1 MQKAVKVALSDD
13 FLRAFAAIPRDR
25 QQAVVKFMATFR
37 QNPTS
42 PGINYEKI
50 NDATDPSMR
59 SVRIGIDYRGIVLKP
74 DKGDVY
80 CLLWVDK
87 HDDAYDWARRHKV
100 TIHPEVGTIQVLES
114 SHVEATD
121 SARDRS
127 DKPDL
132 FSELKDR
139 ELLRLGV
146 PEERLAFVR
155 SIATVEQLEASQTKV
170 PDDAFEA
177 LYLFAAGESYES
189 LVREREAPIKVDT
202 EDFSGALEREGSK
215 RHFVVITDDL
225 DLEAILA
232 EPLARW
238 RVFLHPSQ
246 RKVVERDWNGPVRV
260 LGGAGTGKTVAAMH
274 RAVWLAR
281 KFADVPGRPVLFT
294 TFTRTLA
301 DDIRSQIA
309 TITTP
314 AEREKIEVANIDQ
327 WALSVLRRA
336 GYRHELLFDSRK
348 RRDLWTRAL
357 TRKPDSASF
366 PDPFYQAEFERVI
379 LPQGCESIDDYL
391 RASRVGRGG
400 QLSRALRRDLW
411 PVFAEYLAQLRSANL
426 REPEEA
432 YRDALAILKRE
443 GTSIGIRS
451 IVVDEGQ
458 DLSPAALA
466 LLRVAVPEGPN
477 DLFIVGDAHQ
487 RIYRHKVTLSRV
499 GIDIRGRGRRLRV
512 NYRTTDEI
520 RKWAVA
526 QLANCSI
533 DDLDGQPDTL
543 VGYQS
548 LVHGVSPEVVS
559 SASRTE
565 ERLAIGKALSQ
576 LKDNGIPM
584 RNVCLVV
591 RTNEEASEYAQ
602 WLASTGREAI
612 KLDRD
617 TSDNEDKAGVRVA
630 TMHRVKGLEFDA
642 VIIAGYRSPEH
653 YADVYGAEEDAG
665 VMLDNLTS
673 ERCLLHVAAT
683 RAKRYLM
690 INRIAQDG

>member
-1 MQKAVKVALSDD
+1 MQKTVKVALSDD

-25 QQAVVKFMATFR
+25 QQSVVKFMATFR
-37 QNPTS
+37 QNPMS

-50 NDATDPSMR
+50 NDATDSRMR

-100 TIHPEVGTIQVLES
+100 AIHPEIGTIQVLES
-114 SHVEATD
+114 SHGETIEPVEDYEA
-121 SARDRS
+121 
-127 DKPDL
+127 PEGL
-132 FSELKDR
+132 FVSLKDR
-139 ELLRLGV
+139 ELLRLGI
-146 PEERLAFVR
+146 PQERLQLVQ
-155 SIATVEQLEASQTKV
+155 SIVNVEQLEASQAKL

-177 LYLFAAGESYES
+177 LYMFAAGESYES
-189 LVREREAPIKVDT
+189 LVREREAPAQVDT
-202 EDFSGALEREGSK
+202 EDFAGALERDGSK

-246 RKVVERDWNGPVRV
+246 RKLVERDWNGPVRV

-281 KFADVPGRPVLFT
+281 KLMDVPGKPVLFT

-336 GYRHELLFDSRK
+336 GYRHELMFDGTK
-348 RRDLWTRAL
+348 RRELWARAL
-357 TRKPDSASF
+357 TRKPDEAQF

-379 LPQGCESIDDYL
+379 LPQGCESMDDYL
-391 RASRVGRGG
+391 RASRVGRGR
-400 QLSRALRRDLW
+400 QLSRSARRELW
-411 PVFAEYLAQLRSANL
+411 PVFAEYRAQLRSANL

-443 GTSIGIRS
+443 GASLGIRS

-458 DLSPAALA
+458 DLSPPALA
-466 LLRVAVPEGPN
+466 LLRAAVPEGPN

-487 RIYRHKVTLSRV
+487 RIYRHKVALSRV
-499 GIDIRGRGRRLRV
+499 GIDIRGRGRKLRV

-526 QLANCSI
+526 QLINCAI

-548 LVHGVSPEVVS
+548 LSHGPAPELVS
-559 SASRTE
+559 SPSRAE
-565 ERLAIGKALSQ
+565 ERLAIEAAIKRMKAE
-576 LKDNGIPM
+576 GIPM
-584 RNVCLVV
+584 RNVCLVT
-591 RTNEEASEYAQ
+591 RTNAEANEYSQ
-602 WLASTGREAI
+602 WLDSTGRETL
-612 KLDRD
+612 KLDRG
-617 TSDNEDKAGVRVA
+617 TPDNQDKAGIRVA

-642 VIIAGYRSPEH
+642 VILAGYRTPEH
-653 YADVYGAEEDAG
+653 YANVYGEEEDAG

-690 INRIAQDG
+690 VSQVG

>member
-1 MQKAVKVALSDD
+1 MQKTVKVALSDD

-25 QQAVVKFMATFR
+25 QQSVVKFMATFR
-37 QNPTS
+37 QNPMS

-50 NDATDPSMR
+50 NDATDPRMR

-74 DKGDVY
+74 DTGDVY

-100 TIHPEVGTIQVLES
+100 AIHPEVGTIQVLES
-114 SHVEATD
+114 SHGEAIT
-121 SARDRS
+121 SEGDRAA
-127 DKPDL
+127 PEDL
-132 FSELKDR
+132 FASLKDR

-146 PEERLAFVR
+146 PQELLQRVR
-155 SIATVEQLEASQTKV
+155 SIVTAEQLEASQASL

-177 LYLFAAGESYES
+177 LYLFAAGESYDS
-189 LVREREAPIKVDT
+189 LVREREAPAHVDT
-202 EDFSGALEREGSK
+202 EDFAGALERDSTK
-215 RHFVVITDDL
+215 RHFLVITDDV

-246 RKVVERDWNGPVRV
+246 RKLVERDWNGPVRV

-281 KFADVPGRPVLFT
+281 NLADVPGKPVLFT

-314 AEREKIEVANIDQ
+314 AERDKIEVANIDQ

-336 GYRHELLFDSRK
+336 GYRHELLFDSTK
-348 RRDLWTRAL
+348 RRELWARAL
-357 TRKPDSASF
+357 THKPDGAQF

-379 LPQGCESIDDYL
+379 LPQGCESVDDYL
-391 RASRVGRGG
+391 RASRVGRGR
-400 QLSRALRRDLW
+400 QLSRSMRRELW
-411 PVFAEYLAQLRSANL
+411 PVFAEYRAQLRSANL

-432 YRDALAILKRE
+432 YRDALAILKRD
-443 GTSIGIRS
+443 GASLGLRS
-451 IVVDEGQ
+451 IVVDESQ
-458 DLSPAALA
+458 DLSPQALA
-466 LLRVAVPEGPN
+466 LLRAAVPEGPN
-477 DLFIVGDAHQ
+477 DLFIAGDAHQ
-487 RIYRHKVTLSRV
+487 RIYRHQVTLSRV
-499 GIDIRGRGRRLRV
+499 GIDIRGRGRKLRV

-526 QLANCSI
+526 QLANCTI

-543 VGYQS
+543 VGYRS
-548 LVHGVSPEVVS
+548 LSHGPSPELVS
-559 SASRTE
+559 SPSRAE
-565 ERLAIGKALSQ
+565 ERLAVETAIERMKAE
-576 LKDNGIPM
+576 GIPM
-584 RNVCLVV
+584 RSVCLVT
-591 RTNEEASEYAQ
+591 RTNAEANEYAQ
-602 WLASTGREAI
+602 WLRSTGRDAL
-612 KLDRD
+612 KLDRGTPD
-617 TSDNEDKAGVRVA
+617 DQDKPGVRVA

-642 VIIAGYRSPEH
+642 VILAGYRSPEY
-653 YADVYGAEEDAG
+653 YAEAYGEEEDAG

-683 RAKRYLM
+683 RAKRYLLVS
-690 INRIAQDG
+690 RI

>member
-1 MQKAVKVALSDD
+1 MQKTVKVALSDD

-37 QNPTS
+37 QNPMS

-50 NDATDPSMR
+50 NDATDPRMR

-74 DKGDVY
+74 NQGDVY

-87 HDDAYDWARRHKV
+87 HDEAYDWARRHKV
-100 TIHPEVGTIQVLES
+100 AIHPEIGTIQVLES
-114 SHVEATD
+114 SHGESTTTAKD
-121 SARDRS
+121 QAIAGG
-127 DKPDL
+127 L
-132 FSELKDR
+132 FVSLKDR

-146 PEERLAFVR
+146 PQERLQQVR
-155 SIATVEQLEASQTKV
+155 SIVTVEELDASQARL

-189 LVREREAPIKVDT
+189 LVREREAPAQVDT
-202 EDFSGALEREGSK
+202 EDFAGALDRDGSK

-246 RKVVERDWNGPVRV
+246 RKLVERDWNGPVRV

-281 KFADVPGRPVLFT
+281 KFMAVPGKPVLFT

-301 DDIRSQIA
+301 DDVRSQIA

-314 AEREKIEVANIDQ
+314 AEREKIEVVNIDQ

-336 GYRHELLFDSRK
+336 GYRHELLFDGAK
-348 RRDLWTRAL
+348 RRELWARAL
-357 TRKPDSASF
+357 TRKADDEQF

-379 LPQGCESIDDYL
+379 LPQGCESVDDYL
-391 RASRVGRGG
+391 RASRVGRGR
-400 QLSRALRRDLW
+400 QLSRTSRRGLW
-411 PVFAEYLAQLRSANL
+411 PVFAEYRAQLRGANL

-432 YRDALAILKRE
+432 YRDALAILKQK
-443 GTSIGIRS
+443 GVSLGIRS

-458 DLSPAALA
+458 DLSPQALA
-466 LLRVAVPEGPN
+466 LLRAAVPENPN

-487 RIYRHKVTLSRV
+487 RIYRHKVALSRV
-499 GIDIRGRGRRLRV
+499 GIDVRGRGRKLRV

-526 QLANCSI
+526 QLANCTI

-548 LVHGVSPEVVS
+548 LSHGPVPELAS
-559 SASRTE
+559 SSSRAE
-565 ERLAIGKALSQ
+565 ERLVIEAVLERLKA
-576 LKDNGIPM
+576 DGIPM
-584 RNVCLVV
+584 RNVCLVT
-591 RTNEEASEYAQ
+591 RTNAEADEYAQ
-602 WLASTGREAI
+602 WLHSTGRETL
-612 KLDRD
+612 KLDRG
-617 TSDNEDKAGVRVA
+617 TSDDQDKAGVRVA

-642 VIIAGYRSPEH
+642 VILAGYHTPEH
-653 YADVYGAEEDAG
+653 YAAEYGEEEDAG

-683 RAKRYLM
+683 RAKKFLLVS
-690 INRIAQDG
+690 RIH

>member
-1 MQKAVKVALSDD
+1 MQKMVKVALSDD

-25 QQAVVKFMATFR
+25 QQSVVKFMATFR
-37 QNPTS
+37 QNPMS

-50 NDATDPSMR
+50 NDAADPRMR

-74 DKGDVY
+74 DQGDVY

-100 TIHPEVGTIQVLES
+100 AIHPEVGTIQVLES
-114 SHVEATD
+114 SRGEVVAPEGTRA
-121 SARDRS
+121 AQE
-127 DKPDL
+127 DL
-132 FSELKDR
+132 FASLKDR

-146 PEERLAFVR
+146 PQELVQRVR
-155 SIATVEQLEASQTKV
+155 SIVTVEQLEASHTGL

-189 LVREREAPIKVDT
+189 LVREREAPAQVDT
-202 EDFSGALEREGSK
+202 EDFAGALERDGSK
-215 RHFVVITDDL
+215 RHFLVITDDL

-246 RKVVERDWNGPVRV
+246 RKLVERDWNGPVRV

-281 KFADVPGRPVLFT
+281 KLADVPGKPVLFT
-294 TFTRTLA
+294 TYTRTLA
-301 DDIRSQIA
+301 DDIRSQVA
-309 TITTP
+309 SITTP
-314 AEREKIEVANIDQ
+314 AERDRIEVANIDQ

-336 GYRHELLFDSRK
+336 GYRHELLFDGAK
-348 RRDLWTRAL
+348 RRELWTRAL
-357 TRKPDSASF
+357 TRKPDGEPY

-379 LPQGCESIDDYL
+379 LPQGCESVDDYL
-391 RASRVGRGG
+391 RASRVGRGR
-400 QLSRALRRDLW
+400 QLSRSARRALW
-411 PVFAEYLAQLRSANL
+411 PVFAEYRAQLRSANL

-443 GTSIGIRS
+443 GTSLGIRS
-451 IVVDEGQ
+451 IVVDEAQ
-458 DLSPAALA
+458 DLSPQALA
-466 LLRVAVPEGPN
+466 LLRAAVPEGPN

-487 RIYRHKVTLSRV
+487 RIYRHKVALSRV
-499 GIDIRGRGRRLRV
+499 GIDIRGRGRKLRV

-526 QLANCSI
+526 QLANCTI
-533 DDLDGQPDTL
+533 DDLDGQPDAL

-548 LVHGVSPEVVS
+548 LSHGPMPESVN
-559 SASRTE
+559 SASRAE
-565 ERLAIGKALSQ
+565 ERSVIEAAIDRLKA
-576 LKDNGIPM
+576 DGIPM
-584 RNVCLVV
+584 RSVCLVT
-591 RTNEEASEYAQ
+591 RTNAEANEYAQ
-602 WLASTGREAI
+602 WLHSTGRETL
-612 KLDRD
+612 KLDRGTPD
-617 TSDNEDKAGVRVA
+617 DQDKAGVRVA

-642 VIIAGYRSPEH
+642 VILAGYRTPEH
-653 YADVYGAEEDAG
+653 YAKEYGEEEDAG

-690 INRIAQDG
+690 VSRIQR

>member
-1 MQKAVKVALSDD
+1 MQKTVKVALSDD

-25 QQAVVKFMATFR
+25 QQAVVKFMAIFR
-37 QNPTS
+37 QNPMS

-50 NDATDPSMR
+50 NDASDPRMR

-74 DKGDVY
+74 DQGDVY

-100 TIHPEVGTIQVLES
+100 SIHPEIGTIQVLES
-114 SHVEATD
+114 SQIEAV
-121 SARDRS
+121 APGLQRVL
-127 DKPDL
+127 PDGL
-132 FSELKDR
+132 FAELKDR

-146 PEERLAFVR
+146 PQQLLQTIRV
-155 SIATVEQLEASQTKV
+155 IATVEQLEANQTNL

-189 LVREREAPIKVDT
+189 LVREREAPAKVDV
-202 EDFSGALEREGSK
+202 EDFAGALERDGSK
-215 RHFVVITDDL
+215 RHFLVITEDL

-246 RKVVERDWNGPVRV
+246 RKLVERDWNGPVRV

-281 KFADVPGRPVLFT
+281 KLADAPGKPVLFT

-301 DDIRSQIA
+301 DDIRSQLA

-314 AEREKIEVANIDQ
+314 AERDKIEVANIDQ
-327 WALSVLRRA
+327 WALSILRRA
-336 GYRHELLFDSRK
+336 GYRHDLLFDGAK
-348 RRDLWTRAL
+348 RRDLWARAL
-357 TRKPDSASF
+357 TRKPDVGQF

-379 LPQGCESIDDYL
+379 LPQGCESVDDYL
-391 RASRVGRGG
+391 RASRVGRGR
-400 QLSRALRRDLW
+400 QLSRSVRRALW
-411 PVFAEYLAQLRSANL
+411 PVFAEYRAQLRSANL

-443 GTSIGIRS
+443 GTSLGIRS
-451 IVVDEGQ
+451 IVIDEAQ
-458 DLSPAALA
+458 DLSPQALA
-466 LLRVAVPEGPN
+466 LLRAAVPKGPN

-487 RIYRHKVTLSRV
+487 RIYRHKVVLSRV
-499 GIDIRGRGRRLRV
+499 GIDIRGRGRKLRV

-526 QLANCSI
+526 QLANCTI
-533 DDLDGQPDTL
+533 DDLDGQPDAL

-548 LVHGVSPEVVS
+548 LSHGQEPEVVA
-559 SASRTE
+559 SASRSD
-565 ERLAIGKALSQ
+565 ERSMIEAAIAR
-576 LKDNGIPM
+576 LKSEGIPM
-584 RNVCLVV
+584 RSVCLVT
-591 RTNEEASEYAQ
+591 RTNAEAEEYSE
-602 WLASTGREAI
+602 WVRSTGCETL
-612 KLDRD
+612 KLDRGTPD
-617 TSDNEDKAGVRVA
+617 DQDKAGIRVA

-642 VIIAGYRSPEH
+642 VIIAGYRTPDY
-653 YADVYGAEEDAG
+653 YADAFGEEEDAG

-683 RAKRYLM
+683 RAKSFLLVSRVAM
-690 INRIAQDG
+690 

>member
-1 MQKAVKVALSDD
+1 MMQKTVKVALSDD

-25 QQAVVKFMATFR
+25 QQSVVKFMATFR
-37 QNPTS
+37 QNPMS

-50 NDATDPSMR
+50 NDAADSRMR
-59 SVRIGIDYRGIVLKP
+59 SVRISIDYRGIVLKP
-74 DKGDVY
+74 NQGDVY

-87 HDDAYDWARRHKV
+87 HDDAYEWARRHKV
-100 TIHPEVGTIQVLES
+100 AIHPEIGTIQVLES
-114 SHVEATD
+114 SHGQSMTPVKDQTGPEG
-121 SARDRS
+121 
-127 DKPDL
+127 L
-132 FSELKDR
+132 FASLKDR

-146 PEERLAFVR
+146 PQEQLQQVR
-155 SIATVEQLEASQTKV
+155 SIVTAEELEASQARL

-177 LYLFAAGESYES
+177 LYFFAAGESYES
-189 LVREREAPIKVDT
+189 LVREREAPVQVDP
-202 EDFSGALEREGSK
+202 EDFAGALERDGSK

-225 DLEAILA
+225 DLEGILA

-246 RKVVERDWNGPVRV
+246 RKLVERDWNGPVRV

-281 KFADVPGRPVLFT
+281 KFMDVPGKPVLFT

-301 DDIRSQIA
+301 DDVRSQIA

-314 AEREKIEVANIDQ
+314 AEREKIVVANIDQ

-336 GYRHELLFDSRK
+336 GYRHELLFDGSK
-348 RRDLWTRAL
+348 RRELWERAL
-357 TRKPDSASF
+357 TRKPDDAQF

-379 LPQGCESIDDYL
+379 LPQGCESVDDYL
-391 RASRVGRGG
+391 RASRVGRGR
-400 QLSRALRRDLW
+400 QLSRPARRGLW
-411 PVFAEYLAQLRSANL
+411 PVFAEYRAQLRSANL

-443 GTSIGIRS
+443 GMSLGISS

-458 DLSPAALA
+458 DLSPQAMA
-466 LLRVAVPEGPN
+466 LLRAAVPEGPN

-487 RIYRHKVTLSRV
+487 RIYRHKVALSRM
-499 GIDIRGRGRRLRV
+499 GIDVRGRSRKLRV

-526 QLANCSI
+526 QLANCTI

-543 VGYQS
+543 VGYHS
-548 LVHGVSPEVVS
+548 LSHGPAPELAS
-559 SASRTE
+559 SSSRADERRVIETVL
-565 ERLAIGKALSQ
+565 ERLKA
-576 LKDNGIPM
+576 DGIPM
-584 RNVCLVV
+584 RNVCLVT
-591 RTNEEASEYAQ
+591 RTNAEANEYAQ
-602 WLASTGREAI
+602 WLHSTGRETL
-612 KLDRD
+612 KLDRGTPD
-617 TSDNEDKAGVRVA
+617 DQDKAGVRVA

-642 VIIAGYRSPEH
+642 VILAGYRTPEH
-653 YADVYGAEEDAG
+653 YAREYGEEEDAG

-683 RAKRYLM
+683 RAKKYLLVS
-690 INRIAQDG
+690 RI